1 MAKRLGK
8 RQIIGIIVVAVIA
21 LAVSLFV
28 WSFSHPFSK
37 NDDQVTPSTPAI
49 SNSAPEATSEEPEP
63 EKDDPKEADAS
74 SIDPATVSTVAIEQ
88 LGVSVSY
95 VKGLSGF
102 SYSINQ
108 STEGTQY
115 AAFSSDQLAGTKC
128 TDDVGVF
135 ATIVK
140 NPQSQEDQTTLSAR
154 KTVNGTLYGL
164 SLPSATCTSDSA
176 LFSQY
181 QASFK
186 DAFGLIQPL

>member
-1 MAKRLGK
+1 MKRLGK
-8 RQIIGIIVVAVIA
+8 RQIIGIIVVAVMA
-21 LAVSLFV
+21 LAVGLFV
-28 WSFSHPFSK
+28 WSFSHPFSEG
-37 NDDQVTPSTPAI
+37 DEPASTTTPAI
-49 SNSAPEATSEEPEP
+49 SNTEPETPP
-63 EKDDPKEADAS
+63 EPKPERDDPKEADAS

-88 LGVSVSY
+88 LGVSVAY
-95 VKGLSGF
+95 IKGLSGF

-108 STEGTQY
+108 STDGTQY